1 MTTAQQQT
9 PPGQKQPRWE
19 QAHVQP
25 PPLLMNNACPR
36 LTLTADTPWGHEG
49 IPPSSD
55 NSKNKEKEK
64 AVYKLKCKKAPI
76 ARQPIHLG
84 DRADCRLSGGL
95 RQLKRDLP
103 QVRGKRVPV
112 PAGWRAAWRR
122 NTDPHCPS
130 PQAKWL
136 HRPHSSPQG

>member
-1 MTTAQQQT
+1 MHTAGFKSQTHEAKGDVPVTTAQQQT

-19 QAHVQP
+19 QAHMQP

-64 AVYKLKCKKAPI
+64 AGYKLKCKKAPI

-84 DRADCRLSGGL
+84 VLLTDRAGGF
-95 RQLKRDLP
+95 
-103 QVRGKRVPV
+103 V
-112 PAGWRAAWRR
+112 
-122 NTDPHCPS
+122 S
-130 PQAKWL
+130 
-136 HRPHSSPQG
+136 